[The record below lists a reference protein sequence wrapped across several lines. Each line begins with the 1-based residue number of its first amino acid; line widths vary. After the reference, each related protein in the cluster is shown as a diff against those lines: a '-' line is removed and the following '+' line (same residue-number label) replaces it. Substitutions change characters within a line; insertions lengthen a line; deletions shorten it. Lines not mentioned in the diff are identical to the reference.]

1 MRTAVGVVGGDVP
14 SVGNRPAQAGEP
26 SPVKSELSYCD
37 RPCPNFEG
45 LIEGVGA
52 SAASRTYRCGCP
64 GGTETNRSG
73 GRFSLSTDG
82 VWFMVRLRV
91 EVRGAPF

>member
-1 MRTAVGVVGGDVP
+1 MSRLSEIGQR
-14 SVGNRPAQAGEP
+14 RPVSHPRSSQSFPIATGPAP
-26 SPVKSELSYCD
+26 I
-37 RPCPNFEG
+37 FEG
-45 LIEGVGA
+45 LIEGVRA